1 MRLQSVSPPQLF
13 ENKRKK
19 KKKQIKTFLKNIIF
33 GENVGDFLMD
43 L

>member
-13 ENKRKK
+13 ENKRK